1 MSSAI
6 LPFGQPPSVREVIES
21 SLRLFGRSALSCLPL
36 ATIGTLLGQL
46 PAAYDVAVHGK
57 PMALTAASLAQKSGE
72 WWALYVLGT
81 LASLVVWAVVLAKQQ
96 RIAMAGGK
104 RAVDATGT
112 TASVGAPSAGAMLV
126 RLPAIIGYFLLSF
139 LVVLIASIPFGVLG
153 ALLALPAVPRSAL
166 IVLPM
171 LAASAA
177 VSLGWPALILEQRSA
192 PAAVALGL
200 RLAIAHWQR
209 LVMVVVAI
217 IATLIVMVI
226 LAGLAV
232 AVISGLASP
241 AGAAVQGSLSA
252 AIVLLAAALAVLYLS
267 AFLLV
272 VFDDLRVRTQLAHP
286 SRASSSV

>member
-1 MSSAI
+1 MSIAI

-57 PMALTAASLAQKSGE
+57 PVGITAASLAQKSGE

-81 LASLVVWAVVLAKQQ
+81 LASLVVWAIVLAKQQ
-96 RIAMAGGK
+96 RIATAGGTTS
-104 RAVDATGT
+104 VDATG
-112 TASVGAPSAGAMLV
+112 AAMLA
-126 RLPAIIGYFLLSF
+126 RLPAIVGYFLLSF

-166 IVLPM
+166 ILLPM

-192 PAAVALGL
+192 PAAVGLGL
-200 RLAIAHWQR
+200 RLAKTHWQR

-217 IATLIVMVI
+217 LATLIVMVI

-232 AVISGLASP
+232 AVISGLASS

-272 VFDDLRVRTQLAHP
+272 VFDDLRIRTQGAHP
-286 SRASSSV
+286 SRASSSA